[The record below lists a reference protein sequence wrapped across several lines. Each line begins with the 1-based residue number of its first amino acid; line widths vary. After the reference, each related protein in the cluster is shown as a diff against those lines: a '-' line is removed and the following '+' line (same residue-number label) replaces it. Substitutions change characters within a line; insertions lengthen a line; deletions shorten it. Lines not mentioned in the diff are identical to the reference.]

1 MSGEKMNDEKSLE
14 ARLQALHCEVL
25 TEAIPLSLLAAAQ
38 RTAAA
43 HALRDAQWR
52 WGGMAASVLLSFG
65 FGWTMHGQMDAS
77 ARPATLAFA
86 HQASL
91 AHAAYV
97 PEVKHPVE
105 VDATQQ
111 AHLVQWLS
119 KRLDRPLKLADLNPQ
134 GYALVGGRLL
144 PGEDGVRAQ
153 FMYQDATGKRLT
165 LYLGALKESSPPAS
179 SFQFSGEGKL
189 ARFYWVDQ
197 GFGYALSGDLP
208 RAELLQLAE
217 AVYRQL

>member
-1 MSGEKMNDEKSLE
+1 MSDEKSLR
-14 ARLQALHCEVL
+14 ARLQALHSEVL
-25 TEAIPLSLLAAAQ
+25 TETIPPSLLAAAQ

-43 HALRDAQWR
+43 HALRDTQWR

-65 FGWTMHGQMDAS
+65 FGWTMHGQMHAS
-77 ARPATLAFA
+77 TRPATLAFA
-86 HQASL
+86 HQAGL

-105 VDATQQ
+105 VDAAQQ

-153 FMYQDATGKRLT
+153 FMYQDAKGKRLT
-165 LYLGALKESSPPAS
+165 LYLGALKEARPPES

-208 RAELLQLAE
+208 RAELLKLAE
-217 AVYRQL
+217 TVYRQL